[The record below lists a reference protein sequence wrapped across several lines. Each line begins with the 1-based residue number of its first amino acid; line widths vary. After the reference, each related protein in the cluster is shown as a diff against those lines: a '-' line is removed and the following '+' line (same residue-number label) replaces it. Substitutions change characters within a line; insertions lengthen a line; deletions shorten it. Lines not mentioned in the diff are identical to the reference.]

1 MDVRV
6 RFLGKTLAVERASRS
21 TEIDKTTQN
30 EHRTGDGYA
39 AAKEFGGASREGP
52 YPGSE
57 PIAER
62 LGVDY
67 PFPPHLEY
75 DFSCLFLNNFFIFYL
90 SLVDKWLIVII
101 AKCIS

>member
-1 MDVRV
+1 MVVRV

-21 TEIDKTTQN
+21 TERDKNRQSD
-30 EHRTGDGYA
+30 HRIGDGSVSLIKDA
-39 AAKEFGGASREGP
+39 AAKEFGGGYREGP
-52 YPGSE
+52 YPGSV

-75 DFSCLFLNNFFIFYL
+75 DFSCLFLKIFFHFSILFGG
-90 SLVDKWLIVII
+90 
-101 AKCIS
+101 